1 VRRLDADSAPPG
13 RPVGM
18 TDSKPTV
25 AEGSEYVVFFDGGPS
40 DGSTDT
46 RISTD
51 GSYDEQITDF
61 VLIDGME
68 TGIVYMATEAKMV
81 GEQLQ
86 VHYSLDAADSDP
98 VDDPEDRNDDRDN

>member
-1 VRRLDADSAPPG
+1 
-13 RPVGM
+13 M

-25 AEGSEYVVFFDGGPS
+25 AEGSEYVVFFEGGPS
-40 DGSTDT
+40 DGRTDT

-51 GSYDEQITDF
+51 GSYDDEIVDY
-61 VLIDGME
+61 VLIDGLE
-68 TGIVYMATEAKMV
+68 TGIAYTATTAHMV

-86 VHYSLDAADSDP
+86 VHYTVDQKDSDP